1 MEQEHPRTTREG
13 AAVADLTPHPG
24 RPVRTSHGASPW
36 PGWVHAATLVGGL
49 VVLLFLAR
57 DQWFYLD
64 EWDILWGPQ
73 AARRAVEGHNG
84 HWSVVPIAVWRLLQ
98 SIFGLSS
105 YLPFVTVSIL
115 AHLVVAHL
123 LWRVMRRVGV
133 AAWIAVAL
141 STVFVLLGAAGEN
154 LFWGFQ
160 MGFMGAIA
168 FGLGALL
175 LAMGPTTTWWRIA
188 ACAAL
193 LLLGV
198 ATAGTALPLFIPV
211 TLTLLVRHGWRR
223 TAAAVLPPGV
233 AYVIWYVFFET
244 GNPTS
249 VLRAS
254 GIQSLFTD
262 VPVFVATMIV
272 GGLDKLTPVPGFG
285 IVLATALVVG
295 AVLAI
300 GRRPLRPD
308 TITVLGLLAAAVFF
322 AALTAYSRVGGGIGS
337 ATDSRYLYV
346 IVVMT
351 LPAIGLLLTR
361 LVAHSLA
368 REIVVLSLIAV
379 TGIYNV
385 GLLIGAAAAGAESEQ
400 RTHRIISAALDLA
413 DEYPDAVDDAGRP
426 APPTAQRPL
435 AELQQLES
443 EFGLSRIPYTESDR
457 LEALADISLSTTPTT
472 AAGSCDQP
480 LAVGDSFPLGAEGQ
494 VLHADDQAELT
505 LRLESDGAAALRTLP
520 LADGATEV
528 AIAAPVT
535 AVVDEV
541 SGSVSLCR

>member
-1 MEQEHPRTTREG
+1 MAEP
-13 AAVADLTPHPG
+13 TPHSA
-24 RPVRTSHGASPW
+24 RPVRISRSAAW
-36 PGWVHAATLVGGL
+36 PVWVHAATLVGGL
-49 VVLLFLAR
+49 VLLLVLAR

-73 AARRAVEGHNG
+73 AARRALEGHNG

-98 SIFGLSS
+98 SVFGLSS
-105 YLPFVTVSIL
+105 YLPYVTVSIL

-133 AAWIAVAL
+133 APWIGVAL

-175 LAMGPTTTWWRIA
+175 LAMRPTITPWRVA
-188 ACAAL
+188 ACALL

-198 ATAGTALPLFIPV
+198 ATAGTVLPLFIPV
-211 TLTLLVRHGWRR
+211 TLTLLVRHGWRM
-223 TAAAVLPPGV
+223 TAVAVLPPGV
-233 AYVIWYVFFET
+233 AYLIWYIFFET
-244 GNPTS
+244 GNPTAT
-249 VLRAS
+249 LRAS

-262 VPVFVATMIV
+262 VPVFIATMIV
-272 GGLDKLTPVPGFG
+272 GGLDKVTPVPGFG
-285 IVLATALVVG
+285 IVLTTALVIG
-295 AVLAI
+295 AVVAI
-300 GRRPLRPD
+300 GRRALRPD

-322 AALTAYSRVGGGIGS
+322 AALTAYSRVGAGIGS

-361 LVAHSLA
+361 LVGHSLA
-368 REIVVLSLIAV
+368 REIVVLTLIAAV
-379 TGIYNV
+379 GIYNV
-385 GLLIGAAAAGAESEQ
+385 GLLIGAAAAGADSEQ

-413 DEYPDAVDDAGRP
+413 DEYPDDVDGAGRP
-426 APPTAQRPL
+426 APPTAQRSL

-443 EFGLSRIPYTESDR
+443 EFGLTRVPYTESDR
-457 LEALADISLSTTPTT
+457 LEALADISLSATPTT
-472 AAGSCDQP
+472 APGSCDQP
-480 LAVGDSFPLGAEGQ
+480 LAVGESFPLDAEGR
-494 VLHADDQAELT
+494 VLQAEDQGEVT
-505 LRLESDGAAALRTLP
+505 LWLRSDGTEALRTLP
-520 LADGATEV
+520 LAEGATEV